1 MDNFGGGGYDNRG
14 GIDPYGADD
23 RYGGDD
29 RYYDDRY
36 SDDRY
41 DDRGGAGNFDHRS
54 RLQGLGPP
62 PPRHEERGSPTRFG
76 GGGAF
81 DDVGYGST
89 RNRSMPQPQASY
101 ENNTTTTRSV
111 REFGGASMMM
121 QERNARQQGGGGL
134 YGGGGGGGGNN
145 GLKEILASVGT
156 LALIVAFFAS
166 PLGGLFFAVLNSF
179 FVLSLVVPVL
189 LWVAFQGW
197 QFLNTVE
204 GPCPQCGAPV
214 RVLKENETP
223 SICLNCGT
231 FVQATPDKSGVEFYR
246 EEDQVI
252 VDEGYTSSI
261 WDSLLSGPMGARS
274 APTTRSAK
282 ERESQFR
289 REATIIDVEVD
300 DKDYK
305 Q

>member
-1 MDNFGGGGYDNRG
+1 MVPSQTLSSFLF
-14 GIDPYGADD
+14 ICLLCCCVSCGAFSTASKA
-23 RYGGDD
+23 RIA
-29 RYYDDRY
+29 
-36 SDDRY
+36 S
-41 DDRGGAGNFDHRS
+41 NRS
-54 RLQGLGPP
+54 RFSLQRRPCDNEIRCVSTTSATLLNQNDHKRLSPSALCMYNLPP
-62 PPRHEERGSPTRFG
+62 S
-76 GGGAF
+76 
-81 DDVGYGST
+81 
-89 RNRSMPQPQASY
+89 
-101 ENNTTTTRSV
+101 
-111 REFGGASMMM
+111 
-121 QERNARQQGGGGL
+121 
-134 YGGGGGGGGNN
+134 GGGGGGGGNN